1 MKVKGNN
8 ILIVGGASG
17 IGRLLGILSIEKG
30 ASSVTIW
37 DVNDDNIDKVT
48 AEFRFLAG
56 GRTKIFG
63 LHADVSNN
71 GSVRRAY
78 SDTLVRVGQVDMVI
92 NCAGI
97 VTSNKAFADNTPEE
111 IERTMRIN
119 AIGPMN
125 VALTVIN
132 DMIKRDKGHICTIAS
147 AAGMLSNPKMSAYA
161 ASKWAVIGWSDSVR
175 IELQEMKS
183 KVRVTTVAPYYI
195 NTGMFDGVQSKIF
208 PILDPGK
215 TAKKILSAVE
225 RNVDFKGIPFP
236 FHFIRFWQ
244 GVLPTK
250 VFDWFFGQV
259 FGIYHTMD
267 NFTGRKQQETCSL
280 QTQRRAG

>member
-78 SDTLVRVGQVDMVI
+78 SDTLVRVGQV
-92 NCAGI
+92 
-97 VTSNKAFADNTPEE
+97 
-111 IERTMRIN
+111 
-119 AIGPMN
+119 
-125 VALTVIN
+125 
-132 DMIKRDKGHICTIAS
+132 
-147 AAGMLSNPKMSAYA
+147 
-161 ASKWAVIGWSDSVR
+161 
-175 IELQEMKS
+175 
-183 KVRVTTVAPYYI
+183 
-195 NTGMFDGVQSKIF
+195 
-208 PILDPGK
+208 
-215 TAKKILSAVE
+215 
-225 RNVDFKGIPFP
+225 
-236 FHFIRFWQ
+236 
-244 GVLPTK
+244 
-250 VFDWFFGQV
+250 